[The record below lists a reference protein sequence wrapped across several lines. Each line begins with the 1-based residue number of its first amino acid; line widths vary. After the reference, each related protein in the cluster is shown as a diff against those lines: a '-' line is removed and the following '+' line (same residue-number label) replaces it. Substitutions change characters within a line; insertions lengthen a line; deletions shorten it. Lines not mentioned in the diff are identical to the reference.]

1 MKVKRQ
7 MESRVKRLGRPRGF
21 DAERALERA
30 MQVFWKKG
38 YEGTSLPDLEKAMNI
53 NRPSLYSAFGNKR
66 QLFGKVLDRYARELS
81 YAWEALE
88 APTAREVAERLLFGA
103 ADMLTS
109 PRHPHGC
116 LMVQGALACGE
127 ESDAVRRELC
137 ARRAAN
143 EATLRARFERARR
156 AGDLPPHASAADL
169 ARFIA
174 TVVRGMSVQ
183 AAGGATRA
191 QLRRVAQT
199 ALKAFPMQNPS
210 CGPRTDP

>member
-1 MKVKRQ
+1 MELQRQPESIVKRP
-7 MESRVKRLGRPRGF
+7 GRPRGF

-38 YEGTSLPDLEKAMNI
+38 YEGTSLPDLENAMGI
-53 NRPSLYSAFGNKR
+53 NRPSLYATFGNKR
-66 QLFGKVLDRYARELS
+66 QLFDKVLDRYVRELA

-88 APTAREVAERLLFGA
+88 APTAREVAERLLLGA
-103 ADMLTS
+103 ADMLTR

-116 LMVQGALACGE
+116 LMVQGALACGDG
-127 ESDAVRRELC
+127 SDAVRRELS

-143 EATLRARFERARR
+143 EAMLRARFQRARR
-156 AGDLPPHASAADL
+156 DRDLPPDASAGDL

-191 QLRRVAQT
+191 QLRRVART
-199 ALKAFPMQNPS
+199 ALKAFPS
-210 CGPRTDP
+210 